1 MANHQL
7 HVNVGAIS
15 SAFASALQQVANA
28 TVGVSSPNVSTN
40 AVASPSTFSLQPS
53 PHPDMG
59 SKGNSIPNTNA
70 AL

>member
-28 TVGVSSPNVSTN
+28 TVGVSSPNVSAN
-40 AVASPSTFSLQPS
+40 AVALPSTLSPSPQ
-53 PHPDMG
+53 PDMG
-59 SKGNSIPNTNA
+59 SEGSSIPNTNA
-70 AL
+70 E